1 MFTFSDIIKESNKI
15 QGSLLKIELLTLY
28 RYLYQEDI
36 STISFKQSESLTDK
50 LFYINKNLFECL
62 TEDRSKM
69 E

>member
-36 STISFKQSESLTDK
+36 STISFKQSESLIDK